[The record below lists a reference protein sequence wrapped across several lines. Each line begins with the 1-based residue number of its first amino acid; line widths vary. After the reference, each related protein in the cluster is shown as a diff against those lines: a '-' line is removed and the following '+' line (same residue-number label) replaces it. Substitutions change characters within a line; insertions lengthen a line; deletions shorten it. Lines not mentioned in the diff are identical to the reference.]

1 MKNAK
6 EWWNSLSNSDKD
18 LYVKVYFNDPKLSY
32 RDLKD
37 HFLLALY
44 NWELKTKK
52 LNK

>member
-6 EWWNSLSNSDKD
+6 EWWNSLSNCDKD
-18 LYVKVYFNDPKLSY
+18 LYVKVYFNNPKLNYS
-32 RDLKD
+32 DLKD
-37 HFLLALY
+37 HCLLALY